1 MIRFIGMVTIE
12 WFESNYMK
20 LNQGKC
26 HFLSSGHKY
35 ETLFVNVREAKIWE
49 NKQVKLSDVLIDRD

>member
-20 LNQGKC
+20 PNQGKC

-49 NKQVKLSDVLIDRD
+49 NKQVKLLDVLIDRD

>member
-1 MIRFIGMVTIE
+1 MRFIRMVTIE

-20 LNQGKC
+20 LIQDKC
-26 HFLSSGHKY
+26 HFLSLGHKY

-49 NKQVKLSDVLIDRD
+49 SKQLKLLYVLTDRD